1 MLRDDSTTPDRQPH
15 PALNVFGGGQLEIC
29 SFKPMTGFC
38 RSDILSWGNRVV
50 GFYWVKRLGTVMNR
64 VIALGAVSALMVLSF
79 AQDCRALVEQGKN
92 VEPIFVRVL
101 THEGPRNLVCDVNR
115 DGSTKCVVTQ

>member
-1 MLRDDSTTPDRQPH
+1 
-15 PALNVFGGGQLEIC
+15 
-29 SFKPMTGFC
+29 
-38 RSDILSWGNRVV
+38 
-50 GFYWVKRLGTVMNR
+50 MNR
-64 VIALGAVSALMVLSF
+64 VTALATVSALMVLSF

-101 THEGPRNLVCDVNR
+101 TREGPRNLVCDVNR